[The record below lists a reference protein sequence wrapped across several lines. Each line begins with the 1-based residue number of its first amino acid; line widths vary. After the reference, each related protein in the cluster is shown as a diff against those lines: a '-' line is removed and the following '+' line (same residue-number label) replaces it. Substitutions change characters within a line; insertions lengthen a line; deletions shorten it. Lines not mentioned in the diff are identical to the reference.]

1 MSFFTGEYDVIVVG
15 AGHAGV
21 EAALACARMGRSTLM
36 LTINLDSISLM
47 ACNPAIGGTS
57 KGHLVREID
66 ALGGQMGISAD
77 ATLIQMRMINTGKG
91 PAVHSLRAQ
100 QDKKH
105 YHRYMKQVLE
115 NTDNLDVSEGE
126 VVDVLTDRNAVTGVV
141 TASGRE
147 YKCKAAVL
155 ACGVYLDSNI
165 IIGEYNV
172 KSGPCGLKNAEGLSQ
187 SLERL
192 DFALR
197 RFKTGT
203 PPRVDKRTIDFS
215 VFEEQKGD
223 TPIIPFSFM
232 SKGIEREQESCY
244 LGYTNE
250 TTHSILRDNLHR
262 SPMFSG
268 MIKGTGARYCPSI
281 EDKVTRF
288 ADKPRHQLFL
298 EPEGRDNNEIYVQ
311 GMSTSMPEDVQIKFI
326 RSIKGL
332 ENAHIMRSAYAIEY
346 DCIDPTVLKQSL
358 ESKRVG
364 GLFFAGQINGS
375 SGYEEAAAQGIVA
388 GINAA
393 LYLKGED
400 PLILDRSDGYIGV
413 LIDDLVTKGTN
424 EPYRMMTSRA
434 EYRLT
439 LRQDNADL
447 RLTEKGYKAGL
458 VTEERYQRMLAKRHG
473 IEEAEKRLKN
483 TYVGKDEYLTKL
495 LEKKNAGDMNSSSL
509 FDLLKR
515 KGITY
520 EDVARYDTKCP
531 DDDVIEQLEIRAKYE
546 GYITKQQ
553 KQIEEFKRM
562 ESKHIPEDIDYSK
575 VSSLRTEAVQK
586 LTKLR
591 PKSVGQAMRIS
602 GVSPADISILMIYLH
617 RLESTYKTGNGE

>member
-1 MSFFTGEYDVIVVG
+1 MSFFSGEYDVIVVG

-21 EAALACARMGRSTLM
+21 EAALACARMGKHTLM

-100 QDKKH
+100 QDKKQ

-126 VVDVLTDRNAVTGVV
+126 AVDIITDRNAVTGVV

-147 YKCKAAVL
+147 YKCRAAIL

-187 SLERL
+187 ALERL
-192 DFALR
+192 GFALR

-215 VFEEQKGD
+215 VFQEQKGD

-232 SKGIEREQESCY
+232 SGGIEREQESCY

-346 DCIDPTVLKQSL
+346 DCIDPTELKQSL
-358 ESKRVG
+358 ESKRMG

-473 IEEAEKRLKN
+473 IEQAEKRLKT
-483 TYVGKDEYLTKL
+483 TYVGKDEYLAKL
-495 LEKKNAGDMNSSSL
+495 LEEKKAGDMNSSSL

-520 EDVARYDTKCP
+520 EDVAEYDTKRP
-531 DDDVIEQLEIRAKYE
+531 DNDVIEQLEIRAKYE
-546 GYITKQQ
+546 GYIAKQQ

-562 ESKHIPEDIDYSK
+562 ESRHIPEDIDYSQ